1 MAYTTINKSSD
12 YFNTLL
18 YTGDGSGSNRSLTG
32 VGFQPDWVWNK
43 SRSNAYNHY
52 LFDAPRGAGK
62 RIGSNSN
69 AVEDDKSAEFI
80 SFDSDGFTVNN
91 NGSSLAIN
99 ASGVTFVN
107 WCWKGGTTSGITT
120 NSDTSITPSAYSF
133 NQTSGFSIIKY
144 TGTAVDGAYLPHGL
158 GKAPELLLLKSTS
171 LSESWQVYS
180 KPTGNQG
187 RGHLDNGDAFDT
199 SRGEWYSTNPDTV
212 NMRISNDSHI
222 NSSGAT
228 YIAYFFTSIKGFSK
242 IGSYTGNS
250 NVNGPFIYCGFKPA
264 FVLIK
269 NISTS
274 NHWLIIDNKRSVFNL
289 ADDALF
295 ANESSAEQA
304 DQSSA
309 SGINI
314 VSNGFKI
321 RTTGNAAANYNNND
335 GDTYIFAA
343 FAEAPLVGSNN
354 IPCTAR

>member
-1 MAYTTINKSSD
+1 MAYTTINKSTD
-12 YFNTLL
+12 YFNTKL
-18 YTGDGSGSNRSLTG
+18 YTGNSSTQSITG
-32 VGFQPDWVWNK
+32 VGFQPDWVWFKN
-43 SRSNAYNHY
+43 RSQAYDHQM
-52 LFDAPRGAGK
+52 FDAVRGVTK
-62 RIGSNSN
+62 RISSNTTT
-69 AVEDDKSAEFI
+69 AESTEAASLT
-80 SFDSDGFTVNN
+80 SFDSDGFSVGNYNPLNENSNN
-91 NGSSLAIN
+91 IVSW
-99 ASGVTFVN
+99 N
-107 WCWKGGTTSGITT
+107 WKAGTTSGIAT
-120 NSDTSITPSAYSF
+120 NGSTNITPSAYSF

-158 GKAPELLLLKSTS
+158 GKAPELLFLKQTS
-171 LSESWQVYS
+171 GTESWQVYS

-222 NSSGAT
+222 NASGAT
-228 YIAYFFTSIKGFSK
+228 YIAYFLTSIKGFSQ

-250 NVNGPFIYCGFKPA
+250 NTNGPFIYCGFKPA

-295 ANESSAEQA
+295 PNESSTEQV

-321 RTTGNAAANYNNND
+321 RTTGNAAANYNNNN
-335 GDTYIFAA
+335 GDNYLFAA
-343 FAEAPLVGSNN
+343 FAEAPLVGTNN
-354 IPCTAR
+354 VPATAK